1 MIFYYKRKSRI
12 KKIKSFLSEITYKR
26 GASYTPFFAF
36 LKIILFFVL
45 FILIAAY
52 LFYLF
57 VLPDFLDE
65 NKMEGYINS
74 YLSQNTKLIFDVEE
88 FKIYP
93 DYKFDINLKADKIS
107 LKYSKNKDFLILEKP
122 VIEINLVTLLFNYID
137 LNKIKAEKITINTNF
152 TKDKKYDCFNYFSPE
167 ILGMKS
173 DKSKFELRNIKAL
186 VDKLDLNIYDENVK
200 KNFYLKANDIK
211 LSSFAFNNKQRP
223 INIKTRGVL
232 ASSNFKIADFDLN
245 LNIKLKQK
253 TIKRYRKIIEKLNYN
268 PLADADKYKF
278 SGLIGID
285 LKIVPTDEKINI
297 DGKVDLKNYSF
308 SVDNIRIPKNN
319 LELFFKGD
327 KIISNCDF
335 NFIKNQFIKI
345 KSVVSIS
352 KNKFIE
358 LKINSND
365 INLSEL
371 SSIINA
377 FNKILNLNLKYDE
390 IILDGSIVADLYLKS
405 NFKTINSNGS
415 LNIKNASIF
424 HKKTNLKIKDINS
437 NINFANNKINILN
450 TYAYINNSKFYLD
463 GLIDEK
469 TNLNLNMHSDLI
481 NIAQLISMLKAVPF
495 TASIFKDYDFRD
507 GLFRAQAK
515 IKGNL
520 KNPIIETNS
529 SLKKLKVYLKPYK
542 TFFSAEEV
550 LINATPKNNKLD
562 YIEVLALNNKIKNS
576 NSLITIPKLKLK
588 INQNDIIIEKTK
600 LYFDKIAADFNGTIS
615 SYKTKDL
622 KIDLSFDGKIPQ
634 YNKIVIIKNKTPQ
647 FKIDCVIKN
656 DILDIIAL
664 NLISDSQNILT
675 LKGVISK
682 LSSKNPQINNLK
694 IDIPSKISLILPKLD
709 NTTLD
714 LTGKIDLSGNIE
726 NPDINS
732 DLVVD
737 NLAYSP
743 YYLYVKDM
751 ILNIKNSKAYVNITK
766 GRLLNSD
773 FDLVAQGRYSNKT
786 IVVDFLNIQ
795 SNYINL
801 SVMEKLNKSIEKSNP
816 APVKILNLKG
826 SIMALELMDTLL
838 NSVYF
843 EGTLDNNILTL
854 NSYSAD
860 VFNGKATGSL
870 SFNLT
875 NNKIKTQTILKEI
888 NVRLLSSQIKE
899 FSIAASG
906 KLSALTNIEFSGY
919 DYNSIL
925 KTLKGYIKFNIDN
938 GELSQF
944 AKLERYLQAGNI
956 LSQSILK
963 LSLNSALSAV
973 TKQNTGDF
981 KTIEGT
987 FNIDN
992 SWIDIQYIKTQGTNM
1007 STYSEGRVNMLSKY
1021 CNVKVFGR
1029 IPTSM
1034 VSVMGNI
1041 GSFTTNQLVNKMSN
1055 DAKEIIKSITVSP
1068 IEKMLSVEIPK
1079 EYLEKIPS
1087 LIIENTPTREFMV
1100 IINGPIE
1107 QKSSVKYFKWNL
1119 KDTN

>member
-308 SVDNIRIPKNN
+308 NVDNIRIPKNN

-390 IILDGSIVADLYLKS
+390 IILDGSVVADLYLKS

-469 TNLNLNMHSDLI
+469 TNLNLSMHSDLI

-542 TFFSAEEV
+542 TSFSAVPGSCRWKE
-550 LINATPKNNKLD
+550 
-562 YIEVLALNNKIKNS
+562 ALR
-576 NSLITIPKLKLK
+576 T
-588 INQNDIIIEKTK
+588 D
-600 LYFDKIAADFNGTIS
+600 
-615 SYKTKDL
+615 
-622 KIDLSFDGKIPQ
+622 SF
-634 YNKIVIIKNKTPQ
+634 
-647 FKIDCVIKN
+647 
-656 DILDIIAL
+656 
-664 NLISDSQNILT
+664 
-675 LKGVISK
+675 
-682 LSSKNPQINNLK
+682 
-694 IDIPSKISLILPKLD
+694 
-709 NTTLD
+709 
-714 LTGKIDLSGNIE
+714 
-726 NPDINS
+726 
-732 DLVVD
+732 
-737 NLAYSP
+737 
-743 YYLYVKDM
+743 
-751 ILNIKNSKAYVNITK
+751 
-766 GRLLNSD
+766 
-773 FDLVAQGRYSNKT
+773 
-786 IVVDFLNIQ
+786 
-795 SNYINL
+795 
-801 SVMEKLNKSIEKSNP
+801 
-816 APVKILNLKG
+816 
-826 SIMALELMDTLL
+826 
-838 NSVYF
+838 
-843 EGTLDNNILTL
+843 
-854 NSYSAD
+854 
-860 VFNGKATGSL
+860 
-870 SFNLT
+870 
-875 NNKIKTQTILKEI
+875 
-888 NVRLLSSQIKE
+888 
-899 FSIAASG
+899 
-906 KLSALTNIEFSGY
+906 
-919 DYNSIL
+919 
-925 KTLKGYIKFNIDN
+925 
-938 GELSQF
+938 
-944 AKLERYLQAGNI
+944 AG
-956 LSQSILK
+956 
-963 LSLNSALSAV
+963 
-973 TKQNTGDF
+973 
-981 KTIEGT
+981 
-987 FNIDN
+987 
-992 SWIDIQYIKTQGTNM
+992 W
-1007 STYSEGRVNMLSKY
+1007 
-1021 CNVKVFGR
+1021 
-1029 IPTSM
+1029 
-1034 VSVMGNI
+1034 
-1041 GSFTTNQLVNKMSN
+1041 
-1055 DAKEIIKSITVSP
+1055 
-1068 IEKMLSVEIPK
+1068 
-1079 EYLEKIPS
+1079 
-1087 LIIENTPTREFMV
+1087 
-1100 IINGPIE
+1100 
-1107 QKSSVKYFKWNL
+1107 
-1119 KDTN
+1119 